1 MKRVSRQELK
11 RNRFTKRK
19 GLSCTLLPRSG
30 EGGSELLPATSFIGA
45 VLNAG
50 LVQLDVCCR
59 CESINVRTCI
69 WSRAWVS
76 CLNALRSGI
85 QGLKENVEYVGGVF
99 NLSGIVLRGSL
110 VYGLAYG
117 RMKRAIW

>member
-19 GLSCTLLPRSG
+19 GLSCTLLASG
-30 EGGSELLPATSFIGA
+30 MRGKRGGGE
-45 VLNAG
+45 VLNAR

-69 WSRAWVS
+69 WSRAWIS
-76 CLNALRSGI
+76 CLNTLRLGI
-85 QGLKENVEYVGGVF
+85 QGLKETLNMTAEFY
-99 NLSGIVLRGSL
+99 LSGIVLRGQGSL
-110 VYGLAYG
+110 VWTNGTSDRGGY
-117 RMKRAIW
+117 